1 MQSRANTL
9 TVVKAVGWIAA
20 AMIVI
25 VVFHLGGTIALHVGQ
40 FSPLT
45 GAFIGGALTLGSVLA
60 PMRKREQVESWIKNE
75 QIAWLLIGC
84 GMMMWGIGE
93 SFWRYY
99 ISIGQQPFPSY
110 ADIGYASFPPLVFLG
125 LLLQPSPGAG
135 SRRLL
140 LVLDSLIAMGS
151 ILAIAWYLLLGSLA
165 QAPGE
170 ANLAKFLGLYYPV
183 ADMALLSC
191 VVFLLLRGQGRTYLA
206 TARRAGLQVIG
217 LGLCFFIFSDFLFN
231 VQNNA
236 GTYVE
241 ATWIDLGWPLGMMAI
256 GVAAYLRRFLPATP
270 IEVIEE
276 RMDQMAERNVFG
288 FSRFV
293 PYILL
298 SLLFLA
304 LSANVLS
311 SDSGQVAIRPL
322 LLLATMG
329 VVALVVARQLL
340 TLWDN
345 ARLAARQ
352 AEALEDLGRA
362 NQRIEE
368 QSRHITRHNEEL
380 ERGIVHL
387 KHVQAQLANGNL
399 QARAELTSGAL
410 LPLAGSLNLMAERL
424 MRLGQATSYTRRMLH
439 SLGELSTA
447 LERAAAGA
455 AFAIPAS
462 CHEFVEIN
470 RLLVALRSNNR
481 HLVPAYPPA
490 APASASAP
498 SIQAAPG
505 HPAYPVTPP
514 PGMSRPG
521 TEPLAGR
528 RAGRM
533 VSGSTPARQ
542 FRDSQVFPGSPVSGP
557 LRVSIP
563 EQLTPASGMRHLPVS
578 GPPLQGTRGTPP
590 LNSMGDHVPG

>member
-9 TVVKAVGWIAA
+9 TAAKAVGWIAA

-25 VVFHLGGTIALHVGQ
+25 VVFHLGGTIALRVGQ

-45 GAFIGGALTLGSVLA
+45 GAFIGGALTLGSVLT
-60 PMRKREQVESWIKNE
+60 PMRRSEQVEPWIKFE
-75 QIAWLLIGC
+75 RIAWMLIGF
-84 GMMMWGIGE
+84 GVIMWGLGE

-110 ADIGYASFPPLVFLG
+110 ADIGYSIFPPLVFLG
-125 LLLQPSPGAG
+125 LLLQPSPGTG
-135 SRRLL
+135 NRRLL

-165 QAPGE
+165 QSPGE

-206 TARRAGLQVIG
+206 TARRAGLLVIG
-217 LGLCFFIFSDFLFN
+217 LGLCFFVFSDFLFN

-241 ATWIDLGWPLGMMAI
+241 ATWIDLGWPLGMMTI

-270 IEVIEE
+270 IELIEE
-276 RMDQMAERNVFG
+276 RMDRMTEHNVFG

-298 SLLFLA
+298 SLLFIA
-304 LSANVLS
+304 LTANVLS
-311 SDSGQVAIRPL
+311 TDSGQFAIRPVL
-322 LLLATMG
+322 LFATIS

-340 TLWDN
+340 TLWEN

-352 AEALEDLGRA
+352 AEALEDLEHA
-362 NQRIEE
+362 NQRIED
-368 QSRHITRHNEEL
+368 QSRQLTQHSAEL
-380 ERGIVHL
+380 ERGIIHL

-399 QARAELTSGAL
+399 QARAELTGGAL

-424 MRLGQATSYTRRMLH
+424 MRLGQASIYTQRLLR
-439 SLGELSTA
+439 SLGELSIA
-447 LERAAAGA
+447 IERAATGA
-455 AFAIPAS
+455 PLVIPAS
-462 CHEFVEIN
+462 CREFVEIN
-470 RLLVALRSNNR
+470 RLLVALRSNSK
-481 HLVPAYPPA
+481 HLMPTFIPTTPPA
-490 APASASAP
+490 PGSPASQANPAP
-498 SIQAAPG
+498 MN
-505 HPAYPVTPP
+505 PVTPSP
-514 PGMSRPG
+514 SMSRPG

-528 RAGRM
+528 PATRL
-533 VSGSTPARQ
+533 VSGSTASR
-542 FRDSQVFPGSPVSGP
+542 VFPASAASGP
-557 LRVSIP
+557 LRASAPVQS
-563 EQLTPASGMRHLPVS
+563 TPANGLRPLPVS
-578 GPPLQGTRGTPP
+578 GPPPLQSIRRAPP
-590 LNSMGDHVPG
+590 LEAMGDDI